1 MDDNQNI
8 TCPTTFQLHGLSPM
22 VEEDAVLIESILK
35 TYNSMSRCAYKRFKK
50 MGLRAMLK
58 SHRTP
63 LKRKSRFRDVPFVNG
78 RPMEYE
84 CPTGMSDKMWL
95 QMRRESYL
103 KKAASASPFWQID
116 KDLGSPVAGAE
127 SAIGEWAR
135 ARGYEFDSTTLHNA
149 VLNGLKCHMSFERQK
164 SKWLTSKENP
174 AFGDNVERSRRR
186 MDKEQYQLTRNGSM
200 TLIGRKGSSKFHFDL
215 DKDLLTFTWRR
226 RRIPISFKSHRFS
239 KRGWKRFST
248 LIGHMEKGE
257 IPVTFTLTMTEK
269 SKFNLSLTY
278 DQSKL
283 DELEKVKDNAKVEGR
298 TAVVYPVGRDIICHQ
313 VMQAGRILHSQ
324 LHHLDNLNG
333 RNRNIP
339 QIEELEQKRRYGQL
353 TRLKRGLRNRAI
365 SSMEALMK
373 KIFRVNRSYA
383 VEKVVVE
390 TPASRRRGAFNRN
403 FLGFS
408 EYDIKNDSG
417 QQGPISMTRL
427 NALVK
432 GQCAK
437 MGMEFRQVD
446 GTFVQA
452 YAISKSHS
460 MPEAIRTAASALAAL
475 SRCSKGKFNPHL
487 TFWSD
492 LVQDPSMLDWV
503 KHLLHNGRSRQAS
516 RELKRVVQNG
526 MVEKAIRLIDTRSRC
541 SE

>member
-1 MDDNQNI
+1 MDKPCSI
-8 TCPTTFQLHGLSPM
+8 VSIQLHELSPL

-84 CPTGMSDKMWL
+84 CPTGLSDKMWL

-103 KKAASASPFWQID
+103 RKAAAASPFWQID
-116 KDLGSPVAGAE
+116 KDLGSPIAGAE

-149 VLNGLKCHMSFERQK
+149 VLNGLKCHLSFERQK
-164 SKWLTSKENP
+164 SKWRTGKENP

-186 MDKEQYQLTRNGSM
+186 LDKAQYQLTRNGSM
-200 TLIGRKGSSKFHFDL
+200 TLIGKRRGSSKFHFDL
-215 DKDLLTFTWRR
+215 DNDILAFVWRR

-239 KRGWKRFST
+239 KRGWEKFSA
-248 LIGHMEKGE
+248 LISHMEKGE
-257 IPVTFTLTMTEK
+257 IPVTFTLTMTGEN
-269 SKFNLSLTY
+269 KFNLSLTY
-278 DQSKL
+278 DQKRL
-283 DELEKVKDNAKVEGR
+283 DELEKIRGNCRKEGR
-298 TAVVYPVGRDIICHQ
+298 IAVVYPVAEDVICHQ
-313 VMQAGRILHSQ
+313 IVQGKRILLSEI
-324 LHHLDNLNG
+324 HHLDAENG
-333 RNRNIP
+333 NSKCIP
-339 QIEELEQKRRYGQL
+339 QIEELKQKRRYG
-353 TRLKRGLRNRAI
+353 RLKRLKAKMANRTRTSAQNLVKKMI
-365 SSMEALMK
+365 EVSSK
-373 KIFRVNRSYA
+373 SYA
-383 VEKVVVE
+383 AECVVVE
-390 TPASRRRGAFNRN
+390 SASSRRRGAFNRN
-403 FLGFS
+403 YLGFC
-408 EYDIKNDSG
+408 EEGIRNDIG
-417 QQGPISMTRL
+417 QQGPISMTLL

-437 MGMEFRQVD
+437 MGLDFKAVD

-460 MPEAIRTAASALAAL
+460 MMEAIRTAASTLAAIG
-475 SRCSKGKFNPHL
+475 RCSNGRKLNPSL
-487 TFWSD
+487 TSWSE

-503 KHLLHNGRSRQAS
+503 KHLLHNRRRRQAR
-516 RELKRVVQNG
+516 RELKKIVQDG
-526 MVEKAIRLIDTRSRC
+526 MVEKAIRLIDTRSRLT
-541 SE
+541 S